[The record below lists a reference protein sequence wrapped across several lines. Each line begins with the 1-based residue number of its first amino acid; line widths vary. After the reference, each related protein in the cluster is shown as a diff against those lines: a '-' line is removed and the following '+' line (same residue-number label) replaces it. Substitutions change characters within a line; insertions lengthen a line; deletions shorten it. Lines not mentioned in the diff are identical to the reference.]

1 MFSWYNHCVD
11 TVCVLSCFS
20 CVQLLCD
27 PVDCSLPGSSVH
39 GDSPG
44 DLADPGIEP
53 ASLMSPALVGGFFT
67 NSATL
72 DTSQLTINRDQ
83 TTDTTEYKNVRE
95 Y

>member
-1 MFSWYNHCVD
+1 MDCSPPGSSICG
-11 TVCVLSCFS
+11 VLEARILVWVVKSLS

-67 NSATL
+67 IS
-72 DTSQLTINRDQ
+72 
-83 TTDTTEYKNVRE
+83 TTRE
-95 Y
+95 TQYYFDYD